1 MSGSVPGGGS
11 CSAWMEGH
19 DWVRHEAGGGGG
31 GGGDWWLVGGGR

>member
-11 CSAWMEGH
+11 CSAGMEGH

-31 GGGDWWLVGGGR
+31 EWWLVGGGRR